1 MKNNQQLLESV
12 LPAPAPAEA
21 SAFRQE
27 VIGRHRRHVN
37 SGLARLADLMGTH
50 VEVRSAGNYVFDENG
65 ERYLD
70 CGGYGVFTLGHC
82 HPSIIAAV
90 RSQLER
96 LPLST
101 RSLLNGEVAAAA
113 EALSA
118 VTPDGLDYVY
128 FGNSGA
134 EATETALKL
143 ACLNGKSKLIAM
155 HGGYHGKTLGALGVT
170 GRAAYREPFAPLLPR
185 AEFVRFGDLN
195 GLGDAL
201 AREGDKSCVILEP
214 VQAEGGVIVPP
225 DGYLREVEAMCRR
238 RGAFLIVDEIQTGL
252 GRLGAWW
259 GIDYE
264 GVVPDVLLVGKA
276 LSGGVVPVS
285 AVVTTAAVFDALNK
299 NPLLHTSTFSGNPL
313 AAAAA
318 HAALDVI
325 ESENVVARA
334 ARLGEILLT
343 QIRELCAL
351 HCPRLFREVRG
362 KGLLV
367 GVEFEADFLA
377 GDLMLELMKRKVI
390 VSYSLNAHRVV
401 RLTPPAFLSDADVGW
416 LTAAFHD
423 SVVALSER
431 YPNFTAQEEA

>member
-12 LPAPAPAEA
+12 LPGFGPGEA
-21 SAFRQE
+21 AAFRE
-27 VIGRHRRHVN
+27 DVIRRQRQHVN
-37 SGLARLADLMGTH
+37 IGLARLADLMGTH
-50 VEVRSAGNYVFDENG
+50 VEVRSEGNYVFDENG

-82 HPSIIAAV
+82 HPTVIDAV

-101 RSLLNGEVAAAA
+101 RSLLNPEVSAAA

-118 VTPDGLDYVY
+118 VTPNGLDYVY

-143 ACLNGKSKLIAM
+143 ACLNGRDKLIAM

-170 GRAAYREPFAPLLPR
+170 GRMAYRAPFTSLLPQV
-185 AEFVRFGDLN
+185 EFVNFGDVESLS
-195 GLGDAL
+195 DAL
-201 AREGDKSCVILEP
+201 ARDGEKSCVILEP

-225 DGYLREVEAMCRR
+225 FGYLREVEALCRR

-259 GIDYE
+259 GIDFE
-264 GVVPDVLLVGKA
+264 EVVPDVLLVGKA

-285 AVVTTAAVFDALNK
+285 AVVTTAAIYSALNK
-299 NPLLHTSTFSGNPL
+299 NPMLHTSTFSGNPL
-313 AAAAA
+313 AASAA
-318 HAALDVI
+318 HAALEVI
-325 ESENVVARA
+325 KSENVVALA
-334 ARLGEILLT
+334 HRLGETLLAR
-343 QIRELCAL
+343 IRELCAR

-362 KGLLV
+362 KGLLI
-367 GVEFEADFLA
+367 GIEFEADFLA
-377 GDLMLELMKRKVI
+377 GDLMIELMKRKVI

-401 RLTPPAFLSDADVGW
+401 RLTPPAFLSEADVGW
-416 LTAAFHD
+416 LTAAFQD
-423 SVVALSER
+423 SVTALSER
-431 YPNFTAQEEA
+431 YQNFVPQEEA